1 MEVLSSDKGEKTIN
15 FFAPNTSNKMKAFIF
30 GWIDKETTGNP
41 LSIIVKT
48 KKVKIISFS
57 IIYFSEKW

>member
-48 KKVKIISFS
+48 KKSK
-57 IIYFSEKW
+57 